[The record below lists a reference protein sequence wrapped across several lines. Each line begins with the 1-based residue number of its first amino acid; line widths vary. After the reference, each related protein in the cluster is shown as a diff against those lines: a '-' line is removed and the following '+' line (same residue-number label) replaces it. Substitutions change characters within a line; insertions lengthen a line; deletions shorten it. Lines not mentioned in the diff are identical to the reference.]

1 MDILVIDGY
10 NIIGDWEELRRL
22 KRIEISHARNRLIE
36 RLIEY
41 QAYTGTKVIIVFDA
55 MHMKGIESRKKQ
67 NNVEIIY
74 TDEEETA
81 DEYIERL
88 VTSLINVKDKVYV
101 ATSDY
106 MEQRTIFSRGALRI
120 SARELQIEI
129 EAMNKNISQQLE
141 QNYSERPKTTIE
153 MNKNILNKFRSEEHT
168 SELQS

>member
-153 MNKNILNKFRSEEHT
+153 MNKNILNKFEKWRRGH
-168 SELQS
+168 L